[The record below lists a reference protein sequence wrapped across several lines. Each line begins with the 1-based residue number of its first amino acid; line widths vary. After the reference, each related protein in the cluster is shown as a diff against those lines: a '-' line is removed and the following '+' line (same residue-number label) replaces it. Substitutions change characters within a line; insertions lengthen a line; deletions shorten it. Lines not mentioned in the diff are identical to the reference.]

1 MGYQRFAKKRLGD
14 LLVDSKVITEEQLK
28 DALTAQKQ
36 TGQRLGQALVNLG
49 FVREQDILNALE
61 MQLGIPKISLTN
73 RIDPILFKSL
83 PEAIIRRHRIV
94 PVRREGNRIIVAMFD
109 PLNVVALDDIRL
121 ATGCDVDPVI
131 ASQGEIDAAIQ
142 KVFGLSFVQDAFG
155 AVQSEEDSSLTNQ
168 TLSFGDETG
177 TEDSPVVR
185 LVNTVIRQ
193 AINDKA
199 SDIHIEPLKE
209 QVRVRFRI
217 DGLLHESSVLPKSA
231 LSSLVTRL
239 KILAN
244 LDIAEKRLPQ
254 DGRFQIRY
262 GKKEVDLRVSTL
274 PTVFGEKVVM
284 RLLSKSTNI
293 LKIDQL
299 GFEQRNLQV
308 FSSVIRHSY
317 GMILITGPTGSGKT
331 TTLYAVVNELN
342 NKERNIVTI
351 EDPVEYVMPGVNQT
365 QVNNKAGMTF
375 AAGLRSILRQ
385 DPDIIMIGEIR
396 DAETAAI
403 AVKAA
408 TTGHLVLSTLHTND
422 AAGAVTR
429 LIDMG
434 VEPFLV
440 ASSAVGVICQRLVRL
455 LCPDCKEAYTPAPD
469 STEREFLGIPAHQP
483 VTLYRAGNCSK
494 CNHIGYRGRTTIEEV
509 LPISNTIRQMAKQ
522 RASEQEIKA
531 QARDEGMITMREDGI
546 NKALRGITSVKEIMR
561 VAFTE
566 EENR

>member
-73 RIDPILFKSL
+73 RIDPILIKSL

-284 RLLSKSTNI
+284 RLLAKSTNI

-308 FSSVIRHSY
+308 FSGVIRHSY

-440 ASSAVGVICQRLVRL
+440 ASSVVGVICQRLVRL
-455 LCPDCKEAYTPAPD
+455 LCPDCKEAYTPAPE
-469 STEREFLGIPAHQP
+469 SPEREFLGIPAHQP
-483 VTLYRAGNCSK
+483 ITLYRAGSCSK

>member
-28 DALTAQKQ
+28 EALTAQKQ

-73 RIDPILFKSL
+73 RIDPALIKSL
-83 PEAIIRRHRIV
+83 PEALIRRHRIV
-94 PVRREGNRIIVAMFD
+94 PVQREGNRIIVAMFD

-131 ASQGEIDAAIQ
+131 ASQEEIDAAIQ

-155 AVQSEEDSSLTNQ
+155 SVQTGEDHPLTSQ

-177 TEDSPVVR
+177 AEDSPVVR
-185 LVNTVIRQ
+185 LVNTIIRQ

-217 DGLLHESSVLPKSA
+217 DGLLHESSVLPKSV

-239 KILAN
+239 KILAH

-262 GKKEVDLRVSTL
+262 GKNEVDLRVSTL

-284 RLLSKSTNI
+284 RLLAKSTNI
-293 LKIDQL
+293 LKIGQL
-299 GFEQRNLQV
+299 GFDRRNLQV
-308 FSSVIRHSY
+308 FSAIIRHSY

-375 AAGLRSILRQ
+375 ATGLRSILRQ
-385 DPDIIMIGEIR
+385 DPDVIMIGEIR
-396 DAETAAI
+396 DSETAAI

-422 AAGAVTR
+422 ASGAITR

-440 ASSAVGVICQRLVRL
+440 ASSLVGVICQRLVRV

-469 STEREFLGIPAHQP
+469 SPEREFLGIPAGQP
-483 VTLYRAGNCSK
+483 VTLYRPKGCGS
-494 CNHIGYRGRTTIEEV
+494 CNNIGYRGRSTIEEV
-509 LPISNTIRQMAKQ
+509 LTISNTIRQMAKQ

-531 QARDEGMITMREDGI
+531 QARCEGMITMREDGA
-546 NKALRGITSVKEIMR
+546 NKALQGITSVKEIMR